1 MQGRG
6 MLVLLI
12 AIVDD
17 TKQDIEALHGK
28 VKAYLDGINERY
40 VIHVFQD
47 SVEFIRSQEEYNIVF
62 LDIHMDKLNGLEVA
76 HLMRKISTDVI
87 LIFVT
92 QMAQM
97 AIKGYEVE
105 AMDFIIKPADKA
117 SIDRVMQK
125 AISRIAN
132 QSGVS
137 LILKTSKEVISLSS
151 NKIQYIEVYDHNLIY
166 HTTQGELRVRGTL
179 GEVRKKLDEK
189 HFVMCNRSYLV
200 NLRYISSI
208 HDNYLKV
215 GDEVIPVSKSHRKE
229 IEKRFVVY
237 LGENV

>member
-1 MQGRG
+1 M
-6 MLVLLI
+6 LLI